1 MSAPMATAAEP
12 PATNPSDR
20 GPCDRERAA
29 GDLVQALMGVKGW
42 FRESNRWAYPRFSNA
57 SLVALALV
65 ERSGQARVSEL
76 AEAARVDVSVVSRQ
90 VQQLEQSGLV
100 VREADPHDRRAHLV
114 SISDKGR
121 EVLVDGRARLESVVL
136 ERLSG
141 WDPEELTAF
150 ATTLR
155 SLLQD
160 LGG

>member
-1 MSAPMATAAEP
+1 MSVPTEAVKRSTATRSV
-12 PATNPSDR
+12 TS
-20 GPCDRERAA
+20 DRERAA

-42 FRESNRWAYPRFSNA
+42 FRESNRWAYPHFSNA

-121 EVLVDGRARLESVVL
+121 EVLVDGRARLESVVV

-150 ATTLR
+150 AATLR